1 MRSRVAW
8 VAWALIAFGA
18 AVRLRLFAA
27 GRSYWFDEAA
37 MVLNLVRRSPLELLQ
52 PLDHRQSAPP
62 LFLWLER
69 LVVLVAGPAEL
80 ALRAIPFVA
89 GVATLV
95 VVWRVAKRLLPDEA
109 ALVTLAL
116 AAFSPLLI
124 YYSNELKPYAID
136 ALVAATLVALT
147 LRVIEMPGDGRRW
160 AWLALGG
167 AFGALLSTT
176 APFTMAGV
184 AACLIFSPRL
194 RSTRGAGR
202 HATTLL
208 VVWGVTAVLVLL
220 FHQDVMARE
229 SSTGRFMQQYWN
241 SAFLTN
247 DPPGIRTR
255 MWIAAFGAIKT
266 TFIDSASRRH
276 ELILLVVVAALGFWR
291 LAKRNGLAIGA
302 LVAVPFI
309 SLAIAAALRL
319 YPFDSR
325 LILYA
330 APFTALLLAGGIT
343 WPGSIISS
351 HISLRIGFAV
361 TAVLATILLVVPA
374 RGAARTLI
382 APQGRTEVR
391 AFIQAADRA
400 RDADPNAGAV
410 WLSAAAELPW
420 RFYAGDSARGSP
432 PGARV
437 VAGTD
442 SPVAPGVVVGDWRRD
457 GDRGRG
463 EAERLRNAAS
473 GGCGWLIFAM
483 DNDVERDA
491 VMRGV
496 SELGGRVITAQQATG
511 ASSYRVCF
519 GQTATG
525 AAQRVAPSSLVVLG
539 TGTPNADPD
548 RSGPALAVVVND
560 TPYLIDA
567 GPGVVRRA
575 AAAERAG
582 VAGLAPSKLA
592 TVFITHLHSDH
603 TVGLPDLIFTPWVLE
618 RAAPLRVYGPR
629 GIRSMIDHLERAY
642 TEDVRIRVDGAEP
655 ANTTGYRALSEAV
668 DTGVVYRDTNV
679 VVRAF
684 AVPHG
689 DWSIAYG
696 YRFEAG
702 GRSIVISG
710 DTRASD
716 AIVRACDGCDVL
728 AHEVYSAERFR
739 TRPPDWQRYHAAAH
753 TSTTELAALARRARP
768 KLLVLYHQL
777 YWGTDDDGLIR
788 ELRAAGYTG
797 DVVSAR
803 DLGRY

>member
-1 MRSRVAW
+1 
-8 VAWALIAFGA
+8 VAWALIAFGL

-27 GRSYWFDEAA
+27 ARSYWFDEAA
-37 MVLNLVRRSPLELLQ
+37 VVLNLVNRSMVELLR
-52 PLDHRQSAPP
+52 PLDYRQSAPL

-80 ALRAIPFVA
+80 AMRAIPFVA

-95 VVWRVAKRLLPDEA
+95 VMWRVAKRLLPDDA

-116 AAFSPLLI
+116 VAFSPLLI
-124 YYSNELKPYAID
+124 YYSNELKPYALD

-147 LRVIEMPGDGRRW
+147 LRVVETPADGRRW
-160 AWLALGG
+160 FSLALGG
-167 AFGALLSTT
+167 AVGALLSTT
-176 APFTMAGV
+176 APFTMAGAV
-184 AACLIFSPRL
+184 ACLTCSPRL
-194 RSTRGAGR
+194 RSARGVGR
-202 HATTLL
+202 HATVML
-208 VVWGVTAVLVLL
+208 VVWGVAAVLVLL

-229 SSTGRFMQQYWN
+229 SATGKYMQQYWN
-241 SAFLTN
+241 SAFLTT
-247 DPPGIRTR
+247 DPPGVRMR
-255 MWIAAFGAIKT
+255 MWLAVFGAIKT
-266 TFIDSASRRH
+266 TFIDGVSRRF
-276 ELILLVVVAALGFWR
+276 EMSLLVVVAAFGFWR
-291 LAKRNGLAIGA
+291 LVKRNGFAIGA
-302 LVAVPFI
+302 LVVVPFLCLVVA
-309 SLAIAAALRL
+309 SALRL

-325 LILYA
+325 LILFA
-330 APFTALLLAGGIT
+330 APLTALLLAGGIT
-343 WPGSIISS
+343 WPGSAISS
-351 HISLRIGFAV
+351 QISQRIGVAV
-361 TAVLATILLVVPA
+361 SVVLAGILLVVPA
-374 RGAARTLI
+374 RRAARTLI

-391 AFIQAADRA
+391 SLIQAIDRT
-400 RDADPNAGAV
+400 RDADPNAGVV
-410 WLSAAAELPW
+410 WLGAAVELPW
-420 RFYAGDSARGSP
+420 RVYAGDSARGSSP
-432 PGARV
+432 EARV
-437 VAGTD
+437 VAAGT
-442 SPVAPGVVVGDWRRD
+442 SAPVAPGVLVGDWWHG
-457 GDRGRG
+457 GDRGRA
-463 EAERLRNAAS
+463 EAERLRNAAN

-496 SELGGRVITAQQATG
+496 SDLGGRVTETQQATG
-511 ASSYRVCF
+511 AASYRVCF
-519 GQTATG
+519 GQAAPGSRQPVATA
-525 AAQRVAPSSLVVLG
+525 SLVVLG

-560 TPYLIDA
+560 TPYLVDA

-575 AAAERAG
+575 ASAERAG

-618 RAAPLRVYGPR
+618 RAVPLRVYGPR

-642 TEDVRIRVDGAEP
+642 TEDVRNRIDGAEP
-655 ANTTGYRALSEAV
+655 ANATGYRAISEAV
-668 DTGVVYRDTNV
+668 DTGIVYRDTNV

-689 DWSIAYG
+689 DWSTAYG

-710 DTRASD
+710 DTRASE

-739 TRPPDWQRYHAAAH
+739 TRPADWQRYHAAAH
-753 TSTTELAALARRARP
+753 TSTRELAALARRARP

-777 YWGTDDDGLIR
+777 YWGTDDEGLIR

-797 DVVSAR
+797 NVVSAR